1 MRQLRYLASALLLCA
16 GLLVPVGGFSQGR
29 GNRTEHRSSNNNN
42 HRGGGSSVRNNSNRG
57 KEHNIKINPDRG
69 HVKKDHDKVNRDLN
83 KINRDLNKIN
93 KDRNKDFNKNH
104 KVQNKAGH
112 RIDNKLNHGVIG
124 RPGNGS
130 RPVINGRPDRGPVK
144 VVPRP
149 APRPVRPVVR
159 PKVGYHPSFV
169 GRYHGWGRP
178 LPPPP
183 PRPARRY
190 YSSAPLIDFGLGL
203 VYGSLLNAGVN
214 TLINAGLNVAATVNN
229 AIYLSNVIRY
239 GVTWPQVTMYYDSGR
254 LSGARYQYG
263 SPYTNYGV
271 YDDVYNQLVGA
282 YGNPLSIDYNGASRT
297 ATWWGGG
304 NSGYVTLSFSPGYD
318 EAGNTIYYTDLL
330 YGQ

>member
-1 MRQLRYLASALLLCA
+1 MH
-16 GLLVPVGGFSQGR
+16 PVR
-29 GNRTEHRSSNNNN
+29 
-42 HRGGGSSVRNNSNRG
+42 
-57 KEHNIKINPDRG
+57 
-69 HVKKDHDKVNRDLN
+69 
-83 KINRDLNKIN
+83 
-93 KDRNKDFNKNH
+93 
-104 KVQNKAGH
+104 
-112 RIDNKLNHGVIG
+112 
-124 RPGNGS
+124 
-130 RPVINGRPDRGPVK
+130 
-144 VVPRP
+144 
-149 APRPVRPVVR
+149 RPVVR
-159 PKVGYHPSFV
+159 HHAGYRPLFG
-169 GRYHGWGRP
+169 GRPYGAWGRP

-214 TLINAGLNVAATVNN
+214 TLINAGISVAATVNN
-229 AIYLSNVIRY
+229 AIYLSNVLRY
-239 GVTWPQVTMYYDSGR
+239 GVTWPHVTMYYDSGR

-282 YGNPLSIDYNGASRT
+282 YGAPLSIDYNGASRT

-318 EAGNTIYYTDLL
+318 DTGNTIYYTDLL